1 MTEPI
6 LDEKNSQFTCFPI
19 RYHSIWNL
27 YKKQQSAFWKAE
39 EIDFSQDRSDFE
51 QLNENEKH
59 FIKMILA
66 FFASS
71 DGIVNFNLRERFLNE
86 IKIMEA
92 QIAYGFQM
100 MMENIHSETYSLML
114 DNIVSDSKEKSRL
127 FNAVKEIDSIRLMSD
142 WALKWVSSNRSFGCR
157 VVAYCV
163 VEGIIFQGTFAS
175 IFWLKKYKSSGRLF
189 MPGLTNSN
197 ELIARDEGMHKDF
210 GVEIFNLLINKP
222 SSNEVLEIV
231 KEGVDLAKVFMIESL
246 PSKLIGMDQIGMIKY
261 LEYVGD
267 RLLVELGY
275 IKFWNS
281 KNPFAFMDTIGVHVK
296 TNFFEKRESGYQ
308 SAFSNGNNKLSKLV
322 LTNEF

>member
-6 LDEKNSQFTCFPI
+6 LDEKNSRFTCFPI
-19 RYHSIWNL
+19 EYPSIWNL

-39 EIDFSQDRSDFE
+39 EIDFSQDKDDFE
-51 QLNENEKH
+51 KLNENEKH

-71 DGIVNFNLRERFLNE
+71 DGIVNFNIRERFLNE

-92 QIAYGFQM
+92 QIAYAYQM
-100 MMENIHSETYSLML
+100 MMENIHGEVYSLML
-114 DNIVSDSKEKSRL
+114 DNIISDSKEKETL
-127 FNAVKEIDSIRLMSD
+127 FNAVKEIESIKQMSD
-142 WALKWVSSNRSFGCR
+142 WALKWVVSDKSFGCR
-157 VVAYCV
+157 VIAYCV
-163 VEGIIFQGTFAS
+163 VEGIIFQGTFAA

-210 GVEIFNLLINKP
+210 GIEIFSLLKNKP
-222 SSNEVLEIV
+222 DQKEVFEIV
-231 KEGVDLAKVFMIESL
+231 NEGVKLAKTFSRESL
-246 PSKLIGMDQIGMIKY
+246 PCKLIGMNQDDMCLY

-275 IKFWNS
+275 SKFYNV
-281 KNPFAFMDTIGVHVK
+281 KNPFLFMDTIGIMVK

-308 SAFSNGNNKLSKLV
+308 SAFSVNNNKMKELILLK
-322 LTNEF
+322 EF

>member
-1 MTEPI
+1 MNEPI
-6 LDEKNSQFTCFPI
+6 LDEKNSRFTCFPI
-19 RYHSIWNL
+19 QYQSIWNL

-39 EIDFSQDRSDFE
+39 EIDFSQDRDHFE
-51 QLNENEKH
+51 KLNENEKH

-66 FFASS
+66 FFACA

-92 QIAYGFQM
+92 QIAYGYQM
-100 MMENIHSETYSLML
+100 MMENIHGEVYSLML
-114 DNIVSDSKEKSRL
+114 DNIISDSKEKQFL
-127 FNAVKEIDSIRLMSD
+127 FNAVKEIESIKAMSD

-175 IFWLKKYKSSGRLF
+175 IFWLKKYKSSGKLF

-210 GVEIFNLLINKP
+210 GVEIFNLLVNKP
-222 SSNEVLEIV
+222 NQNEVFEIV
-231 KEGVDLAKVFMIESL
+231 KEGVILAKTFMKDSL
-246 PSKLIGMDQIGMIKY
+246 PCKLIGMDQNDMCQY

-275 IKFWNS
+275 FKYWNA
-281 KNPFAFMDTIGVHVK
+281 KNPFSFMDTIGSTVK

-308 SAFSNGNNKLSKLV
+308 SAYTGENTKMSRLELSSD
-322 LTNEF
+322 F